1 MTLQEFFTQHP
12 RLALGLS
19 GGVDSAYLL
28 AEAVRCG
35 CRIQPYFVDSPFQ
48 PRFELE
54 HARRLCEEQG
64 VELKVLPAQPLADE
78 NVRQN
83 GPLRCYY
90 CKKQVFGAILA
101 AAKADGFDEIIDG
114 TNASDD
120 ASDRENVR
128 QNGPLRCYY
137 CKKQVFGAILA
148 AAKAD
153 GFDEII
159 DGTNAS
165 DDASDRP
172 GMRALEEMRV
182 YSPLRLCGV
191 TKAQVRQASRE
202 LGLFT
207 WNKPAYACLA
217 TRIPT
222 GTAITPEALQ
232 RVEAAENELFRLG
245 FSNFRVRCVGDT
257 AKLQLP
263 AAQFGKALEQRPEAL
278 QRVEAAENELFRL
291 GFSNFRVRCVGDTAK
306 LQLPAA
312 QFGKALEQ
320 RKELVEA
327 LKPHFPAVVL
337 DLEPRGEE

>member
-35 CRIQPYFVDSPFQ
+35 CQIQPYFVDSPFQ
-48 PRFELE
+48 PRFELG

-64 VELKVLPAQPLADE
+64 VELKVLPAQPLAD
-78 NVRQN
+78 
-83 GPLRCYY
+83 
-90 CKKQVFGAILA
+90 
-101 AAKADGFDEIIDG
+101 
-114 TNASDD
+114 
-120 ASDRENVR
+120 ENVR

-245 FSNFRVRCVGDT
+245 FSD
-257 AKLQLP
+257 
-263 AAQFGKALEQRPEAL
+263 
-278 QRVEAAENELFRL
+278 
-291 GFSNFRVRCVGDTAK
+291 FRVRCVGDTAK

-320 RKELVEA
+320 RKELVGA
-327 LKPHFPAVVL
+327 LKPYFPAIVL

>member
-1 MTLQEFFTQHP
+1 MTLQEFFAQHP

-35 CRIQPYFVDSPFQ
+35 CHIQPYFVDSPFQ

-54 HARRLCEEQG
+54 HARRLCEEQW
-64 VELKVLPAQPLADE
+64 VELKVLPAQPLAD
-78 NVRQN
+78 
-83 GPLRCYY
+83 
-90 CKKQVFGAILA
+90 
-101 AAKADGFDEIIDG
+101 
-114 TNASDD
+114 
-120 ASDRENVR
+120 ENVR

-217 TRIPT
+217 TRIPA
-222 GTAITPEALQ
+222 GTAIRAADLEKVEQAEGALS
-232 RVEAAENELFRLG
+232 ALG
-245 FSNFRVRCVGDT
+245 FRDFRVRLLDGNARIQVT
-257 AKLQLP
+257 EKQL
-263 AAQFGKALEQRPEAL
+263 ALALEQR
-278 QRVEAAENELFRL
+278 QRVL
-291 GFSNFRVRCVGDTAK
+291 D
-306 LQLPAA
+306 
-312 QFGKALEQ
+312 
-320 RKELVEA
+320 A
-327 LKPHFPAVVL
+327 LKPLFPAVLL
-337 DLEPRGEE
+337 DLETRTG